1 MKSYKD
7 TRILVEKVR
16 IVCYSLYNKNKC
28 SPYAHKENKMK
39 ENKQFYIIDK
49 EVLPEVFLK
58 VMEVKNLLETEKML
72 TVQEATEIV
81 GISRSSFYKYKDSI
95 MPFYEKGRGQTI
107 TILIKLKDEA
117 GRLSD
122 LLNDI
127 AGFEVN
133 VLTIN
138 QMIPMNGIALI
149 NICMQTQNMK
159 MEIGEFLEHIQSVT
173 GVQSVKLLARE

>member
-1 MKSYKD
+1 
-7 TRILVEKVR
+7 
-16 IVCYSLYNKNKC
+16 
-28 SPYAHKENKMK
+28 MK

-58 VMEVKNLLETEKML
+58 VMEVKNLLEAERML

-81 GISRSSFYKYKDSI
+81 GISRSSFYKYRDSI
-95 MPFYEKGRGQTI
+95 LPFYEKGRGQTI

-117 GRLSD
+117 GRLSHV
-122 LLNDI
+122 LNDI
-127 AGFEVN
+127 ASLGAN

-149 NICMQTQNMK
+149 NICMQIQDIK
-159 MEIGEFLEHIQSVT
+159 MEIGELLERLQSIT

>member
-1 MKSYKD
+1 MKQ
-7 TRILVEKVR
+7 
-16 IVCYSLYNKNKC
+16 
-28 SPYAHKENKMK
+28 
-39 ENKQFYIIDK
+39 NKQFYIIDK
-49 EVLPEVFLK
+49 DILPEVFLK

-72 TVQEATEIV
+72 TVQEATERI

-107 TILIKLKDEA
+107 TILIRLKDEA

-127 AGFEVN
+127 ADLGAN

-149 NICMQTQNMK
+149 NICMQTYKMK
-159 MEIGEFLEHIQSVT
+159 IGEGELIERLQGVK

>member
-1 MKSYKD
+1 
-7 TRILVEKVR
+7 
-16 IVCYSLYNKNKC
+16 
-28 SPYAHKENKMK
+28 MK

-58 VMEVKNLLETEKML
+58 VMEVKNLLEAERML

-81 GISRSSFYKYKDSI
+81 GISRSSFYKYRDSI
-95 MPFYEKGRGQTI
+95 LPFYEKGKGQTI

-122 LLNDI
+122 VLNDI
-127 AGFEVN
+127 ASLGAN

-149 NICMQTQNMK
+149 NICMEIQDIK
-159 MEIGEFLEHIQSVT
+159 MEIGELIERLESIT

>member
-1 MKSYKD
+1 MKQ
-7 TRILVEKVR
+7 
-16 IVCYSLYNKNKC
+16 
-28 SPYAHKENKMK
+28 
-39 ENKQFYIIDK
+39 NKQFYIIDK

-58 VMEVKNLLETEKML
+58 VMEVKSLLETEKML
-72 TVQEATEIV
+72 TVQEATERV
-81 GISRSSFYKYKDSI
+81 GISRSSFYKYKDPI

-127 AGFEVN
+127 ADLGAN

-159 MEIGEFLEHIQSVT
+159 IGEGELIERLQGVK

>member
-1 MKSYKD
+1 MKQ
-7 TRILVEKVR
+7 
-16 IVCYSLYNKNKC
+16 
-28 SPYAHKENKMK
+28 
-39 ENKQFYIIDK
+39 NKQFYIIDK

-72 TVQEATEIV
+72 TVQEATEMV

-107 TILIKLKDEA
+107 TILINLRDEA

-127 AGFEVN
+127 ADLGAN

-159 MEIGEFLEHIQSVT
+159 IEEGQLLERLQAIK

>member
-1 MKSYKD
+1 MKQ
-7 TRILVEKVR
+7 
-16 IVCYSLYNKNKC
+16 
-28 SPYAHKENKMK
+28 
-39 ENKQFYIIDK
+39 NKQFYIIDK

-72 TVQEATEIV
+72 TVQEATERV

-107 TILIKLKDEA
+107 TILINLRDEA

-127 AGFEVN
+127 ADLGAN

-159 MEIGEFLEHIQSVT
+159 IEEGQLLERLQAIK

>member
-1 MKSYKD
+1 MKQ
-7 TRILVEKVR
+7 
-16 IVCYSLYNKNKC
+16 
-28 SPYAHKENKMK
+28 
-39 ENKQFYIIDK
+39 NKQFYIIDK
-49 EVLPEVFLK
+49 DILPEVFLK
-58 VMEVKNLLETEKML
+58 VMEVKNLLETEKVL
-72 TVQEATEIV
+72 TVQEATERI

-107 TILIKLKDEA
+107 TILIRLKDET
-117 GRLSD
+117 GRLSE

-127 AGFEVN
+127 ADLGAN

-149 NICMQTQNMK
+149 NICMQIQDMK
-159 MEIGEFLEHIQSVT
+159 IGEGELIERLQGVK

>member
-1 MKSYKD
+1 MKQ
-7 TRILVEKVR
+7 
-16 IVCYSLYNKNKC
+16 
-28 SPYAHKENKMK
+28 
-39 ENKQFYIIDK
+39 NKQFYIIDK

-72 TVQEATEIV
+72 TVQEATERV
-81 GISRSSFYKYKDSI
+81 GISRSSFYKYKYSI

-127 AGFEVN
+127 ADLGAN

-149 NICMQTQNMK
+149 NICMQTQKMK
-159 MEIGEFLEHIQSVT
+159 IGEGELIERLQGVK

>member
-1 MKSYKD
+1 MKQ
-7 TRILVEKVR
+7 
-16 IVCYSLYNKNKC
+16 
-28 SPYAHKENKMK
+28 
-39 ENKQFYIIDK
+39 NKQFYIIDK
-49 EVLPEVFLK
+49 DILPEVFLK
-58 VMEVKNLLETEKML
+58 VMEVKNLLETEKVL
-72 TVQEATEIV
+72 TVQEATERI

-107 TILIKLKDEA
+107 TILIRLKDET

-127 AGFEVN
+127 ADLGAN

-149 NICMQTQNMK
+149 NICMQIQDMK
-159 MEIGEFLEHIQSVT
+159 IGEGELIERLQGVK

>member
-1 MKSYKD
+1 MKQ
-7 TRILVEKVR
+7 
-16 IVCYSLYNKNKC
+16 
-28 SPYAHKENKMK
+28 
-39 ENKQFYIIDK
+39 NKQFYIIDK
-49 EVLPEVFLK
+49 DILPEVFLK
-58 VMEVKNLLETEKML
+58 VMEVKNLLETEKVL
-72 TVQEATEIV
+72 TVQEATERI

-107 TILIKLKDEA
+107 TILIRLKDET

-127 AGFEVN
+127 ADLGAN

-149 NICMQTQNMK
+149 NICMQIQDMK
-159 MEIGEFLEHIQSVT
+159 IVEGELIERLQGVK